1 MVTTAKMSMH
11 NNADP
16 LSTSPGPNIRTVPS
30 SDLRSALISVDSGRH
45 SGDPCFAGTRVPVQD
60 LFDYLQGGESLE
72 SFLAS
77 FPSVSREQAIKVL
90 ELAEERLLDGLLAQ

>member
-1 MVTTAKMSMH
+1 M
-11 NNADP
+11 
-16 LSTSPGPNIRTVPS
+16 PS
-30 SDLRSALISVDSGRH
+30 LDLRSALISVDSERH
-45 SGDPCFAGTRVPVQD
+45 SGVPCFAGTRVPVQD
-60 LFDYLQGGESLE
+60 LFDYLEGGENLE